1 MSSQIRS
8 NIFKK
13 RYLALFAF
21 VLSVLI
27 VTGGT
32 YLYKRYEKVI
42 KAEKI
47 DELHAISDLKSNQIT
62 EWKRERTSDA
72 IYYSQSKLTLPDFE
86 KWIKNLSDKP
96 SRKDITDKLKLT
108 KESHK
113 YVDIQLFSAKSDLM
127 YSFNDEKSY

>member
-1 MSSQIRS
+1 MSSKIRS

-21 VLSVLI
+21 VISVLI

-47 DELHAISDLKSNQIT
+47 DELHAISDLKSIQIS
-62 EWKRERTSDA
+62 EWKRERTSDV
-72 IYYSQSKLTLPDFE
+72 IYYSQSKNT
-86 KWIKNLSDKP
+86 
-96 SRKDITDKLKLT
+96 ITR
-108 KESHK
+108 SG
-113 YVDIQLFSAKSDLM
+113 
-127 YSFNDEKSY
+127 